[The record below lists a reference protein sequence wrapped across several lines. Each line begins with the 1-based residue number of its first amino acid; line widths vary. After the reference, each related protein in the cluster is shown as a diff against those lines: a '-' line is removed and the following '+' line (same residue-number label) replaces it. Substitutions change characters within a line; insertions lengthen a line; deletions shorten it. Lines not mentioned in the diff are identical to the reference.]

1 MLCPFNGIQP
11 EVDQTVF
18 IAPGAVVAG
27 RVTIGANSSIWYN
40 AVIRGDTD
48 TVTIGSGTN
57 IQDGAV
63 LHVQEGFPLS
73 IGDRVTVGHR
83 VILHGCKVEDDAFIG
98 MGAIV
103 LNGAHVGAGAVVAA
117 GALVL
122 QGQRIPAGMLA
133 MGHPAKVIR
142 PLTAEELATFQRAA
156 TKYIKLA
163 DLHGRKSI

>member
-1 MLCPFNGIQP
+1 MP

-18 IAPGAVVAG
+18 LAPGAAVVG

-40 AVIRGDTD
+40 AVVRGDTD
-48 TVTIGSGTN
+48 KVTIGSGTN

-83 VILHGCKVEDDAFIG
+83 VILHGCKVEDEAFIG

-122 QGQRIPAGMLA
+122 QGQKIPAGMLA

-142 PLTAEELATFQRAA
+142 PLRAEELETFQRAA

-163 DLHGRKSI
+163 DLHGRKS